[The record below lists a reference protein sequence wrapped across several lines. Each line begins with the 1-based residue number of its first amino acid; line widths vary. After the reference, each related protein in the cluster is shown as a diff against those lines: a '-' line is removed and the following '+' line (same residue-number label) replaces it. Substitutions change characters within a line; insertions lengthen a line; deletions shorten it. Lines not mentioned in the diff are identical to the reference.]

1 MRAVSHSLER
11 TNPKGVPFIGRCVQC
26 GMTGLPAKAAKERC
40 SNPGN
45 VSSDDA
51 VIAAILGPRDERKQR

>member
-1 MRAVSHSLER
+1 
-11 TNPKGVPFIGRCVQC
+11 
-26 GMTGLPAKAAKERC
+26 LPAKAAKERC